1 MNQIFGQ
8 LYGDI
13 KARQRTDSIHKLPFG
28 NNTNEWRTSE
38 FPPYKSV

>member
-13 KARQRTDSIHKLPFG
+13 KARQWTDSIHKLPFG
-28 NNTNEWRTSE
+28 NNTNE
-38 FPPYKSV
+38 